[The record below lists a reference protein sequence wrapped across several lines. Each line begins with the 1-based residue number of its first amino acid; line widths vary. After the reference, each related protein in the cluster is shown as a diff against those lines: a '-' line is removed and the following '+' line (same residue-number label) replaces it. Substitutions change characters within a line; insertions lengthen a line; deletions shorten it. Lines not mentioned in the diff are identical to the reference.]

1 MSTAFTLKAT
11 LIPIHS
17 EVLLILEQHWYT
29 MCYMILVLGKF
40 QCRDKCLCLLTLFS
54 NIPVLWVKIKN
65 QEILQTFYYIFC
77 LYMYLPLIFLLFRS
91 LIHFIQL
98 PLKLM
103 FININCFSIVHKH
116 QVLSC
121 HLKFKICKLIN
132 FVGLSFDYSL
142 IWTFIISEWRK
153 LLDGNNLL
161 CIKISCKMKK
171 VGFV

>member
-40 QCRDKCLCLLTLFS
+40 QCRDKCLCLLMLFS

-77 LYMYLPLIFLLFRS
+77 LYMYLPLIFLLFS
-91 LIHFIQL
+91 SSIHFIQL
-98 PLKLM
+98 PLKLI
-103 FININCFSIVHKH
+103 FILIALVLYINK
-116 QVLSC
+116 VLSC

-132 FVGLSFDYSL
+132 FVGVSFDYSL
-142 IWTFIISEWRK
+142 IWTFIIPEWRK